1 MDNKSLKT
9 QALNNLAGNW
19 GLSVGVALLAA
30 MLGGLTISSSFNL
43 NIDEDVLQRFPRAAM
58 AVVMA
63 VGSLAGTINLLH
75 FILGGTINLG
85 YTQYLLDQYDGKE
98 LACRTLFSKFDRFA
112 QGFLQRFLRNLYI
125 ALWSLL
131 FIVPGIVKIYS
142 YAMTPYI
149 MAEHPE
155 MTANEAIT
163 ASRQLMDG
171 HKGELFCLHLSFI
184 GWQFLNLFTLGIG
197 SLWLNP
203 YMQATEAA
211 FYRHITGTASYT
223 NPTQYI
229 EYE

>member
-1 MDNKSLKT
+1 MENKTLKSR
-9 QALNNLAGNW
+9 ALNNLSGNW
-19 GLSVGVALLAA
+19 GLSIGVALLAA
-30 MLGGLTISSSFNL
+30 MLGGLSISTSFNL
-43 NIDEDVLQRFPRAAM
+43 NIDEEILQKFPRTAI
-58 AVVMA
+58 AVLTA
-63 VGSLAGTINLLH
+63 VGSFAGTVNLLH

-85 YTQYLLDQYDGKE
+85 YTRFLLDQHDGKE
-98 LACRTLFSKFDRFA
+98 LSCKILFSQFDRFG
-112 QGFLQRFLRNLYI
+112 QGFLQKFLRGLYI

-131 FIVPGIVKIYS
+131 FIIPGIVKSYS

-149 MAEHPE
+149 MTEHPE

-171 HKGELFCLHLSFI
+171 HKMELFLLQLSFI
-184 GWQFLNLFTLGIG
+184 GWMILNIFTLGIG

-211 FYRHITGTASYT
+211 FYRYLTGTYR
-223 NPTQYI
+223 PTDTYV

>member
-1 MDNKSLKT
+1 MEYKTLKSR
-9 QALNNLAGNW
+9 ALNNLTGNW

-30 MLGGLTISSSFNL
+30 ILGGLTLSTSFNL
-43 NIDEDVLQRFPRAAM
+43 NIEGETIQDLPSAFHVLIAALISS
-58 AVVMA
+58 ASV
-63 VGSLAGTINLLH
+63 INFVH

-85 YTQYLLDQYDGKE
+85 YTQFLLDQYDGKE
-98 LACRTLFSKFDRFA
+98 LACKTLFSKFDQFG

>member
-1 MDNKSLKT
+1 MDNKNLKA
-9 QALNNLAGNW
+9 QALNNLTGNW

-30 MLGGLTISSSFNL
+30 ILGGLSISSSFNL
-43 NIDEDVLQRFPRAAM
+43 NIDEEVLQRFPRAAM

-63 VGSLAGTINLLH
+63 VGSFAGTINLLH

-85 YTQYLLDQYDGKE
+85 YTQFLLDQYEGKE
-98 LACRTLFSKFDRFA
+98 LECKTLFSKFDHFG

-131 FIVPGIVKIYS
+131 FIVPGIVKTYS

-149 MAEHPE
+149 LIDHPE

-171 HKGELFCLHLSFI
+171 HKMELFLLRLSFI
-184 GWQFLNLFTLGIG
+184 GWMLLNILTLGIG

-203 YMQATEAA
+203 YTQAAETA
-211 FYRHITGTASYT
+211 FYRHLTGTASYT

>member
-1 MDNKSLKT
+1 MEYKTLKSR
-9 QALNNLAGNW
+9 ALNNLTGNW

-30 MLGGLTISSSFNL
+30 MLGGLTLSTSFNL
-43 NIDEDVLQRFPRAAM
+43 NIDEEVLQKFPRTAM
-58 AVVMA
+58 ALLITA
-63 VGSLAGTINLLH
+63 GSLAGTVNLLH

-85 YTQYLLDQYDGKE
+85 CTQYLLDQYDGKE
-98 LACRTLFSKFDRFA
+98 LACKTLFSKFDRFA

-184 GWQFLNLFTLGIG
+184 GWQFLNLFTMGIG

>member
-1 MDNKSLKT
+1 MEYITLKSR
-9 QALNNLAGNW
+9 ALNNLTGNW

-30 MLGGLTISSSFNL
+30 MLGGLTLSTSFNL
-43 NIDEDVLQRFPRAAM
+43 NIEGETIQDLPSAFKVLIAALISS
-58 AVVMA
+58 ASV
-63 VGSLAGTINLLH
+63 INFVH

-85 YTQYLLDQYDGKE
+85 YTQFLLDQYDGKE
-98 LACRTLFSKFDRFA
+98 LECKTLFSKFDRFA

-163 ASRQLMDG
+163 ASRQMMDG

-184 GWQFLNLFTLGIG
+184 GWQFLNLFTMGIG

-211 FYRHITGTASYT
+211 FYRHITGTASRT

>member
-1 MDNKSLKT
+1 MEYKTLKSR
-9 QALNNLAGNW
+9 ALNNLTGNW

-30 MLGGLTISSSFNL
+30 MLGGLTLSTSFNL
-43 NIDEDVLQRFPRAAM
+43 NIDEEVLQKFPRTAM
-58 AVVMA
+58 ALLMA
-63 VGSLAGTINLLH
+63 AGSLAGTVNLVH

-85 YTQYLLDQYDGKE
+85 YTQFLLDQYDGKE
-98 LACRTLFSKFDRFA
+98 LACRTLFSKFDQFG

-149 MAEHPE
+149 MTEHPE

-211 FYRHITGTASYT
+211 FYRHLTGTASRT